1 MTRTKRFT
9 GISALVAAGFLVGVL
24 AGPPAAQAID
34 VGDILKG
41 GGIAAVVSIF
51 GDEINSFINT
61 ILLQREAEIKQ
72 MTKVV
77 PVVRVGGGGG
87 GTAVGAV
94 QVQGPREQVRLVQAV
109 VEVELKVGNRV
120 RGRALL
126 PVTTK
131 EVYTSTIRSVGGVG
145 VSANIKHPL

>member
-1 MTRTKRFT
+1 MKRTIRF
-9 GISALVAAGFLVGVL
+9 SAVLLLVVAGFSLGLL
-24 AGPPAAQAID
+24 AAPPPARALD
-34 VGDILKG
+34 VEEILKG
-41 GGIAAVVSIF
+41 GGIALLVATF
-51 GDEINSFINT
+51 GDEINSFINS
-61 ILLQREAEIKQ
+61 ILLQRKAEIKQ

-94 QVQGPREQVRLVQAV
+94 QVQGPRDQVKLVQAV
-109 VEVELKVGNRV
+109 VELEVQIGNRV

-131 EVYTSTIRSVGGVG
+131 DVYTSSVRSVGGVG
-145 VSANIKHPL
+145 VSANIKHRL

>member
-1 MTRTKRFT
+1 MTRITRFT
-9 GISALVAAGFLVGVL
+9 GICTLVVAGFLVGVL
-24 AGPPAAQAID
+24 AGPPSAQAVD
-34 VGDILKG
+34 AGEILKG
-41 GGIAAVVSIF
+41 GGIAVLVSTF

-61 ILLQREAEIKQ
+61 ILLQRKVEIKQ

-109 VEVELKVGNRV
+109 VEMEVSVGNRV

-131 EVYTSTIRSVGGVG
+131 EVYTSSVRSVGGVG
-145 VSANIKHPL
+145 VSSNIKHPL

>member
-1 MTRTKRFT
+1 MRNTKRLT
-9 GISALVAAGFLVGVL
+9 GISALAVAGLLVGAL
-24 AGPPAAQAID
+24 IGPPAQAID
-34 VGDILKG
+34 IGDILKG
-41 GGIAAVVSIF
+41 GGIAVLVSSF
-51 GDEINSFINT
+51 GGEINSFINT
-61 ILLQREAEIKQ
+61 VLLQRGAGIKQ

-94 QVQGPREQVRLVQAV
+94 QVQGPRQQVQLVQAV
-109 VEVELKVGNRV
+109 AEVEISIGNRM

-131 EVYTSTIRSVGGVG
+131 EVATSSVRGVGGVG